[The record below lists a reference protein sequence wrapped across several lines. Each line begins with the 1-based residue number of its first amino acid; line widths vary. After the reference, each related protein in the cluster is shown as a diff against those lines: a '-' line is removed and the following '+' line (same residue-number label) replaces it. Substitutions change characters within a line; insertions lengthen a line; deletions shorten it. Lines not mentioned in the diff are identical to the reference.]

1 MKARLPILSRLPAMA
16 LIVQKYGGTSV
27 GNPDRIRNV
36 AKRIKAQRDR
46 GDQVVVVVSARSG
59 VTNELIDRA
68 KSLNPFPDEREMDT
82 LLAIGEQETIALTA
96 ISLHAV
102 GAAAV
107 SRTGPQA
114 GIITDAAHTR
124 ARILDVTGGDIKQ
137 QLDEGKVGIGAGV
150 QGLSRNGQV
159 TTLGR
164 GGSDLSAIALAW
176 ALKANVCQIYT
187 DVEGVYTAD
196 PRVVPDA
203 RKLDLLSYDEM
214 LELASSGSKVM
225 QARSVEFA
233 QKYDVVFEV
242 RSSFNDEPGTIV
254 KAEAP
259 NMEQILVRGIA
270 VDKNQVKVTLSE
282 LPDRPGVAATLFQ
295 ALGTEGVVVDMI
307 IQNIGR
313 AGLANLTFTVAR
325 EDVPRAEKVAKDV
338 IAELGGGKLLAAA
351 DIAKVS
357 AVGIGMRTHSGVAA
371 KFFGAL
377 AKAGVNIMM
386 ITTSEIKI
394 SVAIEPAQADTAAR
408 ALHAAFELQKP

>member
-1 MKARLPILSRLPAMA
+1 MA

-36 AKRIKAQRDR
+36 AQRIKTHRDR

-68 KSLNPFPDEREMDT
+68 KSLNPFPDEREMDA
-82 LLAIGEQETIALTA
+82 LMAIGEQETIALTA
-96 ISLHAV
+96 IALHALGV
-102 GAAAV
+102 PAI

-114 GIITDAAHTR
+114 GILTDDAHTR
-124 ARILDVTGGDIKQ
+124 ARILDVTGGDIKG
-137 QLDEGKVGIGAGV
+137 QLDAGKVVIVAGF
-150 QGLSRNGQV
+150 QGVSTDGQV

-176 ALKANVCQIYT
+176 ALKADVCQIYT
-187 DVEGVYTAD
+187 DVTGVYTAD
-196 PRVVPDA
+196 PRVVADA
-203 RKLDLLSYDEM
+203 RKLDVLSYDEM

-233 QKYDVVFEV
+233 QKYNVVFEV

-259 NMEQILVRGIA
+259 NMEQILVRGVA
-270 VDKNQVKVTLSE
+270 VDKNQVKLTLSE
-282 LPDRPGVAATLFQ
+282 LPDRPGVAASLFE
-295 ALGTEGVVVDMI
+295 ALGTHGVVVDMI

-313 AGLANLTFTVAR
+313 GGLANLTFTVAK
-325 EDVPRAEKVAKDV
+325 EDLLRSEKVAKEV
-338 IAELGGGKLLAAA
+338 IASLGGGKLLPAA

-377 AKAGVNIMM
+377 AKAGVNILM

-394 SVAIEPAQADTAAR
+394 SVAIEPAQADAA
-408 ALHAAFELQKP
+408 AKAVHAAFDLGKA

>member
-1 MKARLPILSRLPAMA
+1 
-16 LIVQKYGGTSV
+16 
-27 GNPDRIRNV
+27 V
-36 AKRIKAQRDR
+36 ASRIKAHRDR
-46 GDQVVVVVSARSG
+46 GDQIVVVVSARSG
-59 VTNELIDRA
+59 VTNELIERA
-68 KSLNPFPDEREMDT
+68 KSLNPFPEEREMDM

-96 ISLHAV
+96 IALHALGV
-102 GAAAV
+102 PAV

-114 GIITDAAHTR
+114 GIITDDAHTR
-124 ARILDVTGGDIKQ
+124 ARILDVTGGDIKG
-137 QLDEGKVGIGAGV
+137 QLDEGKVVIVAGFQGI
-150 QGLSRNGQV
+150 SKDGQV

-176 ALKANVCQIYT
+176 ALKADVCQIYT
-187 DVEGVYTAD
+187 DVTGVYTAD
-196 PRVVPDA
+196 PRVVSDA
-203 RKLDLLSYDEM
+203 RKLDVLSYDEM

-233 QKYDVVFEV
+233 QKYNVVFEV

-259 NMEQILVRGIA
+259 NMEQILVRGVA
-270 VDKNQVKVTLSE
+270 VDKNQVKLTLSE

-295 ALGTEGVVVDMI
+295 ALGTQGVVVDMI

-313 AGLANLTFTVAR
+313 GGLANLTFTVAK
-325 EDVPRAEKVAKDV
+325 EDLPRSEKVAKEV
-338 IAELGGGKLLAAA
+338 IAQLGGGKLLPAA

-377 AKAGVNIMM
+377 AKANVNILM
-386 ITTSEIKI
+386 ITTSEIKV
-394 SVAIEPAQADTAAR
+394 SVAIEPGQADTAAK
-408 ALHAAFELQKP
+408 AVHAAFDLGKV

>member
-1 MKARLPILSRLPAMA
+1 MA

-27 GNPDRIRNV
+27 GNPDRIRHV
-36 AKRIKAQRDR
+36 AKRIKVHCDR

-68 KSLNPFPDEREMDT
+68 KALNPNPDEREMDT
-82 LLAIGEQETIALTA
+82 LLSIGEQETIALTA
-96 ISLHAV
+96 IALHAIGV
-102 GAAAV
+102 PAV

-114 GIITDAAHTR
+114 GILTDDAHTR
-124 ARILDVTGGDIKQ
+124 ARILDVTGGDIKA
-137 QLDEGKVGIGAGV
+137 QLGEGKVVIVAGF
-150 QGLSRNGQV
+150 QGLSTDGQV

-176 ALKANVCQIYT
+176 ALKADICQIYT
-187 DVEGVYTAD
+187 DVDGVYTAD

-203 RKLDLLSYDEM
+203 RKLDMLSYDEM

-233 QKYDVVFEV
+233 QKYNVVFEV

-254 KAEAP
+254 KTEAP
-259 NMEQILVRGIA
+259 NMEQILVRGVA
-270 VDKNQVKVTLSE
+270 VDKNQVKFTLND

-295 ALGTEGVVVDMI
+295 ALGTHGVVVDMI

-313 AGLANLTFTVAR
+313 GGLANLTFTVAK
-325 EDVPRAEKVAKDV
+325 EDVPRSEKVVKEV
-338 IAELGGGKLLAAA
+338 IAALGGGQQLPTT

-371 KFFGAL
+371 KFFEAL
-377 AKAGVNIMM
+377 AKAGVNILM

-394 SVAIEPAQADTAAR
+394 SVAIDPAQADTAAR
-408 ALHAAFELQKP
+408 AVHAAFELGKA